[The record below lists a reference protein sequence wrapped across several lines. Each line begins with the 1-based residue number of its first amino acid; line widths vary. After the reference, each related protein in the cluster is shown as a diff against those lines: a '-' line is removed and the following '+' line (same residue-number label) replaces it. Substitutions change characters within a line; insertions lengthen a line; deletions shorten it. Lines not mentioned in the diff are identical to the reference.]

1 LEGVFEQYLENPEAL
16 AENDPQ
22 PATQT
27 RQSSPRAERMSS
39 GLEKSTCYS
48 SNQVPE
54 RLPEVEYQDD
64 GLKSQVPTGF
74 SDFDPDSS
82 ISTQMEEPTSSPSE
96 PVLESGL
103 TEEQTKFV
111 RKWLQDWHA
120 TLEYERRRAET
131 RRWMTEEWST
141 QISGAR
147 TKQVV
152 ERSS

>member
-1 LEGVFEQYLENPEAL
+1 
-16 AENDPQ
+16 
-22 PATQT
+22 
-27 RQSSPRAERMSS
+27 MSS

-54 RLPEVEYQDD
+54 QLPEVEYQDD

-74 SDFDPDSS
+74 SDFGPDSS

-131 RRWMTEEWST
+131 RRWMTEEWLPEHPP
-141 QISGAR
+141 
-147 TKQVV
+147 TKHTNYEGPDDGNQVDVV
-152 ERSS
+152 EARKLLNRLKEEHQAKGLRY